1 MRYEKYPTMGQM
13 RKAESK
19 LLKAVKAEGFNSI
32 EHFKD
37 FYDVACGFSDV
48 DVPLTQC
55 FELALESSIEDE
67 DDRYDKAI
75 TLSDI
80 VTNFYWYF

>member
-1 MRYEKYPTMGQM
+1 MSV
-13 RKAESK
+13 KAK
-19 LLKAVKAEGFNSI
+19 LLREVKAEGFNSI

-37 FYDVACGFSDV
+37 FYDVACSFADV

-55 FELALESSIEDE
+55 FELALGDSIENE
-67 DDRYDKAI
+67 DDRYDKAS

-80 VTNFYWYF
+80 VTNYYWHFK